1 MSILADLDMRGC
13 SYESDMEG
21 RIEVD
26 QTIDGVELY
35 LEDDG
40 SVGYGAYEHGRGVK
54 IAERDYEGDALT
66 WYGHDHWDDC

>member
-1 MSILADLDMRGC
+1 MSLLADLVMRGC
-13 SYESDMEG
+13 SDEADME
-21 RIEVD
+21 EN

-35 LEDDG
+35 REDDG